1 MKNELQK
8 HRILIICQSSQDRKS
23 VSLSNFM
30 YLGTWVY
37 YSCSIMKI
45 NLVSKVKFNCNSICP
60 YSFIILYIVILHYKS
75 TALWCHTMCKITNHF
90 KALSYTVNY
99 ISLWLMNLA
108 NRKQLQKMYCTN
120 LLPMAINSCG
130 SGTSLCPIEKYCSC
144 KISQKAALC
153 QSHKILS
160 PQILYCC
167 LPYS

>member
-45 NLVSKVKFNCNSICP
+45 NLVSKIKFNCDSICP

-99 ISLWLMNLA
+99 ISWWLNLWIWQIENNYKKCIARIYCPWQLIHVVQGPVYARLKNIVPA
-108 NRKQLQKMYCTN
+108 KYPKKQHFVKV
-120 LLPMAINSCG
+120 I
-130 SGTSLCPIEKYCSC
+130 KY
-144 KISQKAALC
+144 
-153 QSHKILS
+153 
-160 PQILYCC
+160 
-167 LPYS
+167 